1 MGRKRQRTSG
11 AAEHSEEAKGASS
24 KSGGGS
30 GKREAIVDVL
40 ADKFLAQGDD
50 RDFASLPLKKDHEQ
64 RPMWVLPTGMIFLE
78 ATSPLYSIVH
88 DFLVAIAEPVSRPEF
103 LHEYRLTQN
112 SLFTAVSIGL
122 DTEGILTYLD
132 RFSKVAIT
140 DNVRRFVRECTKT
153 HGKVKLVLRGGRYF
167 VESTE
172 SALLEK
178 LLTHTVIA
186 EARDEAQSRQ
196 GGVVG
201 ETASSPALQETATA
215 ESGLVFHAGALGSME
230 EDQTTWAARRL
241 ETEWYEREE
250 EELQEFLHDMHGKP
264 SKVGACSRPAMRPLT
279 LLVRGRA
286 QVFSFEVVDH
296 AYERVREAA
305 LRMGIPLMEEY
316 DFKLDRKNPDIVYHL
331 KVRGG
336 GGSAVASAARLMA
349 VSACAAQHV
358 HPELPGDIA
367 EQDLRERPRA
377 VGHHCAAVRGGQDLG
392 RGHSGG
398 HREERGGGP
407 HHQLCGRRPVAPT
420 VPPVDR
426 HSPGARRLL
435 HAGGAGQV
443 GRPLHSYLHLL
454 HGVIQGACV
463 CLPPP
468 LPLCSKPRRAG
479 RGQHAHGWSGARRGS
494 GLRTPRR

>member
-1 MGRKRQRTSG
+1 MGRKRQRASG
-11 AAEHSEEAKGASS
+11 AAEHSEEVNGASG
-24 KSGGGS
+24 KAGGVA
-30 GKREAIVDVL
+30 KREAIVDVL
-40 ADKFLAQGDD
+40 AERFLEQGDD
-50 RDFASLPLKKDHEQ
+50 RDFASLPMKKDHDQ

-172 SALLEK
+172 SALLER

-201 ETASSPALQETATA
+201 EAASSPALQETATA
-215 ESGLVFHAGALGSME
+215 ESGLVFHAGALGSNE

-264 SKVGACSRPAMRPLT
+264 SKVGVRRPAWPIRHCLT
-279 LLVRGRA
+279 RR
-286 QVFSFEVVDH
+286 
-296 AYERVREAA
+296 
-305 LRMGIPLMEEY
+305 
-316 DFKLDRKNPDIVYHL
+316 
-331 KVRGG
+331 
-336 GGSAVASAARLMA
+336 
-349 VSACAAQHV
+349 
-358 HPELPGDIA
+358 
-367 EQDLRERPRA
+367 RPRPG
-377 VGHHCAAVRGGQDLG
+377 VLL
-392 RGHSGG
+392 
-398 HREERGGGP
+398 RGGGP
-407 HHQLCGRRPVAPT
+407 RVRA
-420 VPPVDR
+420 
-426 HSPGARRLL
+426 GAR
-435 HAGGAGQV
+435 V
-443 GRPLHSYLHLL
+443 
-454 HGVIQGACV
+454 
-463 CLPPP
+463 
-468 LPLCSKPRRAG
+468 RA
-479 RGQHAHGWSGARRGS
+479 AHGYPAHGGVRF
-494 GLRTPRR
+494 